1 MKVDFESPKSVRLY
15 WEWNDNAANWNEGC
29 ARACELF
36 GLPGDRFITQVTE
49 DWMYFHFKSEQD
61 ATMFVMAVA

>member
-1 MKVDFESPKSVRLY
+1 MRVDFESPKSVRLY
-15 WEWNDNAANWNEGC
+15 WEWSDTDATWNEGC

-36 GLPGDRFITQVTE
+36 GLPGDRFMTQVCE